1 MELIAQNNI
10 ARHHLDVRLEDQYVR
25 PAPPRGWI
33 RAIRTALGMST
44 VQLARRMGV
53 SQPSV
58 VGMEQSESIGRIQL
72 DTLHRAA
79 EALQC
84 RLVYVLVPNEPLES
98 MVQKRARQ
106 IAEGYLNATEHSM
119 KLEGQSVEDAAV
131 RERQLNALAAQ
142 ISARSL
148 WNQV

>member
-1 MELIAQNNI
+1 MELTVQNNI
-10 ARHHLDVRLEDQYVR
+10 ARQHLDIRFENQPVR
-25 PAPPRGWI
+25 PAPAHGWI

-58 VGMEQSESIGRIQL
+58 VGMEQSESLGRIQL

-98 MVQKRARQ
+98 MVQKRARK

-119 KLEGQSVEDAAV
+119 KLEGQSVDDAAV
-131 RERQLNALAAQ
+131 RERQLNTLAGQ

-148 WNQV
+148 WDEV

>member
-1 MELIAQNNI
+1 MELIAQDNI
-10 ARHHLDVRLEDQYVR
+10 ARQHLDVRLADQPVR
-25 PAPPRGWI
+25 PAPPHGWI

-58 VGMEQSESIGRIQL
+58 VGMEQSESSGRIQL

-84 RLVYVLVPNEPLES
+84 RLVYALVPNEPLES

-119 KLEGQSVEDAAV
+119 KLEGQSVEDVAV
-131 RERQLNALAAQ
+131 RERQLNTLAGQ

-148 WNQV
+148 WDEV

>member
-1 MELIAQNNI
+1 MELTIQNNI
-10 ARHHLDVRLEDQYVR
+10 ARQHLDVRLENQSVQ
-25 PAPPRGWI
+25 PAPPHGWI

-58 VGMEQSESIGRIQL
+58 VGMEQSESVERIQL
-72 DTLHRAA
+72 DTLRRAA

-98 MVQKRARQ
+98 MVQKRASK

-131 RERQLNALAAQ
+131 RERQLNTLVGQ
-142 ISARSL
+142 ISARNL
-148 WNQV
+148 WDEV

>member
-1 MELIAQNNI
+1 MELIAQNNT
-10 ARHHLDVRLEDQYVR
+10 ARQHLDIRLENQAVR

-119 KLEGQSVEDAAV
+119 KLEGQSVDDAAV
-131 RERQLNALAAQ
+131 RERQLNALAGK

-148 WNQV
+148 WDEV